1 VSKTKRLFISD
12 IHLSSEEIYKNHPD
26 ISWFKPDRHKQ
37 RLLNFIDNTII
48 AKKNSVKDV
57 ILLGDIFN
65 TWICPASIPPPSY
78 QEIFNA
84 NQDILDKF
92 QEIVEN
98 GINLFYMNGDH
109 DFELM
114 PAEIENRVF
123 GIRAI
128 RYYRTSRI
136 HAEHGN
142 RFDIFNKPDY
152 ITDPAYGTPVGYFI
166 RRLIASAGGREID
179 ILDLSGSIDDII
191 EAAVTE
197 QNIFSSIIEGLAERI
212 NMGDADSILMP
223 NGKQIAIGELKERYK
238 KLSGVYNKRELIA
251 DLSQRMYL
259 NESADHLCQK
269 YDFNGDSDDVTVESK
284 NGDHINHFKLAINI
298 VVFGHTLNAMVDKDF
313 YLVENRI
320 YANTGSWCKD
330 KAYCVEIDKSART
343 SGQVRVN
350 LYSVTDDGALKKEAS
365 EKV

>member
-1 VSKTKRLFISD
+1 MAKTKRLFISD
-12 IHLSSEEIYKNHPD
+12 IHLSSEEIYKNHPE

-48 AKKNSVKDV
+48 AKKNNVKDV

-78 QEIFNA
+78 QEIFKA

-92 QEIVEN
+92 QEIVTN
-98 GINLFYMNGDH
+98 DISLFYTNGNH
-109 DFELM
+109 DFDLM
-114 PAEIENRVF
+114 PAEIENRIN

-128 RYYRTSRI
+128 KYYRTGRI

-142 RFDIFNKPDY
+142 RFDIYNKPDFV
-152 ITDPAYGTPVGYFI
+152 TDPAYGKPIGYFI
-166 RRLIASAGGREID
+166 SRLVATAGGREIG
-179 ILDLSGSIDDII
+179 ILDLPNFIDDII

-197 QNIFSSIIEGLAERI
+197 QNIFSSIIEGLGERV
-212 NMGDADSILMP
+212 NMGDEGKIRMP
-223 NGKQIAIGELKERYK
+223 NGREITISELKQRYE

-251 DLSQRMYL
+251 DLFQRRYL
-259 NESADHLCQK
+259 NGPADRLCQK
-269 YDFNGDSDDVTVESK
+269 YDFN
-284 NGDHINHFKLAINI
+284 I
-298 VVFGHTLNAMVDKDF
+298 VVFGHTHNAMIDKDYF
-313 YLVENRI
+313 LVEDRI

-330 KAYCVEIDKSART
+330 KAYCVEIDKSPRA
-343 SGQVRVN
+343 SGKVTVN
-350 LYSVTDDGALKKEAS
+350 LYSVKDDGSAKKKAS